1 MFQARLRAGADIH
14 MHEMIYPILQGYDS
28 VALRSDLTIIGTDQL
43 YNEMLGRFY
52 QERMGQAPQVII
64 TTKITPGLD
73 GQVKQSKSRDNYI
86 GLGHSPRDK
95 YGRLMT
101 LPDAL
106 IPAYLR
112 VYTDLPLERIAA
124 IEERLPCEPLA
135 CKRLLAHEIVR
146 RYHGVAVADEEQ
158 AWFIATFSARQ
169 APSDMP
175 ELCVAPGVYPAL
187 ELVRRHFGAQ
197 LGTHLGAQRSTSDLR
212 RLFRQRAITL
222 NGATITQPDEPIT
235 ARDGAVFQVGKRVW
249 FRLRVAPSS
258 SLVAGDDGAG

>member
-1 MFQARLRAGADIH
+1 
-14 MHEMIYPILQGYDS
+14 
-28 VALRSDLTIIGTDQL
+28 
-43 YNEMLGRFY
+43 
-52 QERMGQAPQVII
+52 
-64 TTKITPGLD
+64 
-73 GQVKQSKSRDNYI
+73 
-86 GLGHSPRDK
+86 
-95 YGRLMT
+95 
-101 LPDAL
+101 
-106 IPAYLR
+106 

-124 IEERLPCEPLA
+124 IEERLSSEPLA

-146 RYHGVAVADEEQ
+146 RYHGAAVADEEQ

-187 ELVRRHFGAQ
+187 ELVRHHFGAQ
-197 LGTHLGAQRSTSDLR
+197 LGAQRSTSDLR

-222 NGATITQPDEPIT
+222 DGAATITQPDEPIT

-258 SLVAGDDGAG
+258 SPATGDDRAG